1 MSWFLFVYSEFKEE
15 LEDTKG
21 VIIIRK
27 SNKNR
32 QHNNQQKRDK
42 VTNNDLKNTTQKTKD
57 RVKTCVGIR
66 CSRMVDNSCFT
77 SDTRHVTLITH
88 LMISHERG
96 KHREE
101 LTTS

>member
-1 MSWFLFVYSEFKEE
+1 MSGFLFMYSELKEE

-32 QHNNQQKRDK
+32 QYNNQQKRDK

-57 RVKTCVGIR
+57 RV
-66 CSRMVDNSCFT
+66 S
-77 SDTRHVTLITH
+77 
-88 LMISHERG
+88 
-96 KHREE
+96 
-101 LTTS
+101 

>member
-1 MSWFLFVYSEFKEE
+1 MAWFLFMYSEFKEE

-42 VTNNDLKNTTQKTKD
+42 VTNNDLKNTTRKTKD
-57 RVKTCVGIR
+57 RV
-66 CSRMVDNSCFT
+66 S
-77 SDTRHVTLITH
+77 
-88 LMISHERG
+88 
-96 KHREE
+96 
-101 LTTS
+101 

>member
-1 MSWFLFVYSEFKEE
+1 MSWFLFMYNEFKEE

-57 RVKTCVGIR
+57 RV
-66 CSRMVDNSCFT
+66 S
-77 SDTRHVTLITH
+77 
-88 LMISHERG
+88 
-96 KHREE
+96 
-101 LTTS
+101 

>member
-1 MSWFLFVYSEFKEE
+1 MSWFLFMYSEFKEE

-57 RVKTCVGIR
+57 RV
-66 CSRMVDNSCFT
+66 S
-77 SDTRHVTLITH
+77 
-88 LMISHERG
+88 
-96 KHREE
+96 
-101 LTTS
+101 

>member
-1 MSWFLFVYSEFKEE
+1 MAWFLFMYSEFKEE

-32 QHNNQQKRDK
+32 KHNNQQKRDK

-57 RVKTCVGIR
+57 RV
-66 CSRMVDNSCFT
+66 S
-77 SDTRHVTLITH
+77 
-88 LMISHERG
+88 
-96 KHREE
+96 
-101 LTTS
+101 